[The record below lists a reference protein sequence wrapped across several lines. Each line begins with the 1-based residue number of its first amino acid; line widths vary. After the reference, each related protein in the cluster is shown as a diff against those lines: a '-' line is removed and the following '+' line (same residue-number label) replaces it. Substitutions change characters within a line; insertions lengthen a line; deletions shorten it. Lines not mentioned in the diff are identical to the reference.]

1 MAEGGVQFRL
11 RRHELVDEGALHGL
25 VQRRVL
31 VHAVEDAAQLGL
43 FGVGQIAAHHDGPC
57 RSRRQDG
64 EDPDL
69 FAQLRIPPVYEVVNL
84 AVDAGRVGQVVG
96 DGPNG
101 FIVVI
106 GVKGRFEIGR
116 SRRIHVQQKKV
127 DGLPARIAEGIRKGE
142 DPALQLRMITAN
154 TQELFR
160 LMDQGELDFAIVE
173 GSFDQQ
179 VYEGLVYCTQRFIPV
194 AAPDYSFSGPVHR
207 MADLLEA
214 RLLIREPGSGTRG
227 VLERALESCNLT
239 VQDFRYLTE
248 LGSLNLI
255 KSLVCAG
262 AGISFF
268 YQPVVQAELDRG
280 ELVEIH
286 LEEGDI
292 RHDFTFLWRRGSA
305 FAPYYREMFR
315 LLRQP

>member
-43 FGVGQIAAHHDGPC
+43 FGIGQIAAHHDGPC
-57 RSRRQDG
+57 RSCRQDG

-69 FAQLRIPPVYEVVNL
+69 FAQLGIPPVYEVVNL

-142 DPALQLRMITAN
+142 DPALQLAEVGNVAVRGGDEI
-154 TQELFR
+154 
-160 LMDQGELDFAIVE
+160 
-173 GSFDQQ
+173 
-179 VYEGLVYCTQRFIPV
+179 GLVQYGPVGLGHGQQLDRRFAPVGRVGPGGEKGDVGAAVVHELVQFLIGALLQEDGRLLPLLGNVVDKLLVRLARFLRRHDRGEGDAQGLDGRRRRRRGRLRLSLGKVDVSRRPV
-194 AAPDYSFSGPVHR
+194 AAGAAHQDGCRRRSEQ
-207 MADLLEA
+207 AK
-214 RLLIREPGSGTRG
+214 PG
-227 VLERALESCNLT
+227 
-239 VQDFRYLTE
+239 
-248 LGSLNLI
+248 
-255 KSLVCAG
+255 
-262 AGISFF
+262 
-268 YQPVVQAELDRG
+268 
-280 ELVEIH
+280 
-286 LEEGDI
+286 
-292 RHDFTFLWRRGSA
+292 
-305 FAPYYREMFR
+305 FAPFHSIAPS
-315 LLRQP
+315 QNDT